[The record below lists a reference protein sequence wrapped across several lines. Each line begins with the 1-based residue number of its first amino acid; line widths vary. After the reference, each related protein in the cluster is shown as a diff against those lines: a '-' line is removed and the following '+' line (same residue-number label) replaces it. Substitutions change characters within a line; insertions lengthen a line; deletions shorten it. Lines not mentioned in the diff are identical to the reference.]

1 MTEPLKVTSIE
12 EITKRT
18 KEVFE
23 AEAIEPELVKLPET
37 GIVVRLR
44 RVNVMD
50 DPVAGGLPLALV
62 ASAIGAKAETEEVT
76 PDRMKEISVG
86 MLFMRQTV
94 VENCV
99 EPRVGFD
106 VAGRVCFL
114 NGSGHAIAR
123 VHKKDFKYM
132 WAYITGQEA
141 RSALES
147 FRDAEDGRAAAA
159 GPDSKE
165 LRVPPKPRVEHQESQ
180 LSAGV

>member
-1 MTEPLKVTSIE
+1 MQEELKVTSIE
-12 EITKRT
+12 EIAKRT

-23 AEAIEPELVKLPET
+23 AEAAEPELVPLPT

-50 DPVAGGLPLALV
+50 DPIAGGLPLSLV

-94 VENCV
+94 VENCI

-114 NGSGHAIAR
+114 NGSGRAIAR
-123 VHKKDFKYM
+123 IHKKDFKYM

-141 RSALES
+141 RPALES
-147 FRDAEDGRAAAA
+147 FRDREEGRDAVV
-159 GPDSKE
+159 GPDGEE
-165 LRVPPKPRVEHQESQ
+165 LRVSPKPRVAHQEQQ